1 LDAIT
6 NCEDNTR
13 ANYATDYLPNY
24 TELRFE
30 LINAYLLAERRR
42 DEMHKRLG
50 RKDTQASPSWT
61 AMPSPAPEINPATD
75 AAPKGTALEIRP
87 AEGRMEKFIK
97 TLRNGTESRTK
108 AARDAARARAKARES
123 RKEGT
128 AREDRCARTGAQ
140 ATATAAMVPTASSP
154 TTVLKAAVENENGM
168 KDQLQCQRR
177 Q

>member
-1 LDAIT
+1 
-6 NCEDNTR
+6 
-13 ANYATDYLPNY
+13 
-24 TELRFE
+24 
-30 LINAYLLAERRR
+30 
-42 DEMHKRLG
+42 
-50 RKDTQASPSWT
+50 
-61 AMPSPAPEINPATD
+61 MPSPAPEINPATD

-140 ATATAAMVPTASSP
+140 ATAIAATALTESSP
-154 TTVLKAAVENENGM
+154 TMVLKAAVETLKAAAEKENGTRA
-168 KDQLQCQRR
+168 QRLCQRR
-177 Q
+177 QSSVQRKKS